1 MNNVQILAELL
12 RGKLSDPKMNC
23 EEVAAAFLRGDLDIE
38 AVVRLAHGNNILY
51 NTLSNFV
58 LDDISNL

>member
-1 MNNVQILAELL
+1 
-12 RGKLSDPKMNC
+12 MNC

-38 AVVRLAHGNNILY
+38 AVVRFAHGNNILY